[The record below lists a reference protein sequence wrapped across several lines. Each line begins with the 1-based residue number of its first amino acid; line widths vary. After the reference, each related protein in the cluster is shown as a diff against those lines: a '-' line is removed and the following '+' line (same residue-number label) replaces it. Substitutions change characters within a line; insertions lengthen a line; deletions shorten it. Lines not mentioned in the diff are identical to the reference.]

1 MHESPFYFQTG
12 SNQVR
17 RSKKKDNDSKEINF
31 KKVDFVTG
39 YNILSAL
46 LELVTGE
53 EDWTYGKKGP
63 STARVS
69 LARTDLLTRDLVQ
82 LCA

>member
-53 EDWTYGKKGP
+53 ED
-63 STARVS
+63 
-69 LARTDLLTRDLVQ
+69 
-82 LCA
+82 